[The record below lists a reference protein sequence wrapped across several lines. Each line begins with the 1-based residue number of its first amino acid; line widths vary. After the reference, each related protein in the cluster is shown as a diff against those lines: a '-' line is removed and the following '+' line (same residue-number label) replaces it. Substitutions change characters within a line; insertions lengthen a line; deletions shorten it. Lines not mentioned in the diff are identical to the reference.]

1 MAQPPI
7 VGDRAER
14 NLNTCVLSIL
24 SFVHPSVLPRTSP
37 HSSTSAFP
45 FLSPLP
51 GVPMA
56 LLMYRHIGTEIVV
69 DRYGN
74 AIVAPTFVEQVF
86 RARRHVCMCVRAPA

>member
-1 MAQPPI
+1 
-7 VGDRAER
+7 
-14 NLNTCVLSIL
+14 
-24 SFVHPSVLPRTSP
+24 
-37 HSSTSAFP
+37 
-45 FLSPLP
+45 
-51 GVPMA
+51 MA